1 MSIWRKLEVEKG
13 PSWQKL
19 IRPSARDW
27 TCKKR
32 EDPRAAPRRGTFA
45 VCEAGGRIRN
55 GRGRRTRG
63 GRRQGTL
70 YVHFKNIEA
79 VQMVVADELTQ
90 TFVNLRQPRRA
101 IFEDPIER
109 IADGCRTFLHQA
121 TLNPKWGGLVA
132 RYAWSFPTVGSAARG
147 LLADDLYQAS
157 RQGRIAEISSD
168 LGTAIVVEIVLQVML
183 SASEGN
189 VQSPD
194 VPFAVIAILQS
205 LGVSRQ
211 RNDIVRRD
219 QLARRANPMSIRP
232 RKNIP
237 LAPSSVIELGLSSGS
252 PKAKPGGAG
261 AAARRPECSRCPV
274 CSCAYLYAQIARET
288 AGAAAPGLPCALG
301 LGGTKFL
308 ASSGA
313 ICREIGYCITS
324 LRAKRSNPCLT

>member
-1 MSIWRKLEVEKG
+1 MAKIDPAKRAEIGRAK
-13 PSWQKL
+13 
-19 IRPSARDW
+19 SAR
-27 TCKKR
+27 TR
-32 EDPRAAPRRGTFA
+32 EQLLAAARSLYAKQA
-45 VCEAGGRIRN
+45 VESVTVEDVVREAGVAK
-55 GRGRRTRG
+55 
-63 GRRQGTL
+63 GTL

-90 TFVNLRQPRRA
+90 TFVNLLQPRRA

-147 LLADDLYQAS
+147 LLAEDLYQAS

-205 LGVSRQ
+205 LGVSR
-211 RNDIVRRD
+211 REAHAVVKRV
-219 QLARRANPMSIRP
+219 
-232 RKNIP
+232 IP
-237 LAPSSVIELGLSSGS
+237 TKSGS
-252 PKAKPGGAG
+252 
-261 AAARRPECSRCPV
+261 
-274 CSCAYLYAQIARET
+274 
-288 AGAAAPGLPCALG
+288 
-301 LGGTKFL
+301 
-308 ASSGA
+308 
-313 ICREIGYCITS
+313 
-324 LRAKRSNPCLT
+324 